1 MGTFLA
7 WVGWPMT
14 GLSVSLLL
22 LACLVVGEWIA
33 YRLAAREA
41 QRRREERTRAWRLA
55 QQETQRHLDAA
66 KRTRVE
72 WT

>member
-33 YRLAAREA
+33 YRLARHTATRKQQ
-41 QRRREERTRAWRLA
+41 QRHAAWRAA
-55 QQETQRHLDAA
+55 QQETQRRIAEA
-66 KRTRVE
+66 RRVE

>member
-22 LACLVVGEWIA
+22 LALLVVGEWIA
-33 YRLAAREA
+33 YRLALRES
-41 QRRREERTRAWRLA
+41 QRRREERARAWRIA